1 MADTKLWLVPRESL
15 QKPKVE
21 TWHGPVLTPMCEC
34 HLVVIPELHPGLPTP
49 TNAPS
54 CLWLPTP
61 ISLLHYGSFQH
72 SQPSCPITVAFLP
85 LYKQQHQKKKKKF
98 QNKTIFKKTISKVGL
113 GLPEANHVVTGVPTP
128 RRRGSHVR
136 KLEEA
141 VSTIRNF
148 CGHT

>member
-1 MADTKLWLVPRESL
+1 MEGWVEMADTKLWLVPRESL

-85 LYKQQHQKKKKKF
+85 GYKQQHQKKKKKVSE
-98 QNKTIFKKTISKVGL
+98 QNNFKKDDLKGWVGSARSK
-113 GLPEANHVVTGVPTP
+113 PCCH
-128 RRRGSHVR
+128 RGPHS
-136 KLEEA
+136 KEEGKPCEKA
-141 VSTIRNF
+141 
-148 CGHT
+148 